1 MSQWGVLCWGQPRE
15 QSCILEHGNIRTYSK
30 RELHEGFKR
39 VQDRSC
45 VVGKPWF
52 PANVYCVEYKERGMS
67 QTLDDLFDAFKAQ
80 SAEAQQSQLLQE
92 SERLYEDALAGKK

>member
-1 MSQWGVLCWGQPRE
+1 MLGSTKGAVL
-15 QSCILEHGNIRTYSK
+15 LEHGDLRTKSK

-52 PANVYCVEYKERGMS
+52 PANVYSVDYKEKGMS
-67 QTLDDLFDAFKAQ
+67 QTLDELFDAYKAQ
-80 SAEAQQSQLLQE
+80 SADAQQSQLQE
-92 SERLYEDALAGKK
+92 SDRIYEDALAEKKQVRMTQAQL